1 MKLKDIGESNFIK
14 RITGESI
21 VNYTHVI
28 RGPGDDTAVIS
39 PSDRVLLV
47 TADLMAEDVHFI
59 RDYTTGKDL
68 GFKAM
73 AVNLSDI
80 AAMGGTPEHAFVS
93 IAIPDTT
100 ELEYLDD
107 IFEGMMQCGRAFDV
121 NILGGDTTASRSG
134 LVINVTVT
142 GSAESGKI
150 LYRDAAKPGDII
162 FTTGYTGDSRAGLYC
177 LQHEKNLQPE
187 WMTSLVKAHLRPE
200 PHVKEGQF
208 LASQPG
214 IHAAIDISDG
224 LSSDLSHVLENSGV
238 GCVIEGSSLPAS
250 GDLQQFCNTYS
261 FDSAGYLLDGGED
274 YVLLCTMEPEYADSV
289 AEEFHALFGRQLN
302 RIGHIT
308 EEKTAL
314 LLHENAEKTPLRTGG
329 WDHFRN

>member
-1 MKLKDIGESNFIK
+1 MNLKDLGEFNFIK
-14 RITGESI
+14 RITGDSI

-47 TADLMAEDVHFI
+47 TADLMAEDVHFK
-59 RDYTTGKDL
+59 REYTTGKDL
-68 GFKAM
+68 GYKAM

-107 IFEGMMQCGRAFDV
+107 IFNGMMECCRTFDV
-121 NILGGDTTASRSG
+121 NILGGDTTTSRSG
-134 LVINVTVT
+134 LVINITVI

-177 LQHEKNLQPE
+177 LQHEKDQQPG
-187 WMTSLVKAHLRPE
+187 WMTSLVEAHLRPE

-224 LSSDLSHVLENSGV
+224 LSSDLSHILESSGV
-238 GCVIEGSSLPAS
+238 GCVIESTSLPAS
-250 GDLQQFCNTYS
+250 GELQQFCNTYS
-261 FDSAGYLLDGGED
+261 QESTGYVLDGGED
-274 YVLLCTMEPEYADSV
+274 YVLLCTMEPGYTDSV
-289 AEEFHALFGRQLN
+289 AEEFHALFGRKLN

-308 EEKTAL
+308 EDKTAI
-314 LLHENAEKTPLRTGG
+314 LHLENGERKPLHTGG